1 MTLER
6 VVVSTQW
13 PSAGVTISGPSVSYG
28 ATPVAVDQHGATVY
42 IVTEVRSGTRVYQD
56 PGLTRTSIVAPTTV
70 ACEQIDSLFSFSRV
84 IYYLCSIDSFIA
96 DASGYRE
103 IIRESPAV
111 EPAYIDQC
119 SRLPDGNFGCVA
131 GAVDRTSVGDGIVMD
146 MTHTGPAIPFQTI
159 SNIETLNLPTTTI
172 DEASLTAPR
181 ATATTTASGATNV
194 PQSAGYRKE
203 VSLALLGIGVLFTTW
218 DVLVGIF

>member
-1 MTLER
+1 
-6 VVVSTQW
+6 
-13 PSAGVTISGPSVSYG
+13 
-28 ATPVAVDQHGATVY
+28 
-42 IVTEVRSGTRVYQD
+42 
-56 PGLTRTSIVAPTTV
+56 
-70 ACEQIDSLFSFSRV
+70 
-84 IYYLCSIDSFIA
+84 
-96 DASGYRE
+96 
-103 IIRESPAV
+103 
-111 EPAYIDQC
+111 
-119 SRLPDGNFGCVA
+119 
-131 GAVDRTSVGDGIVMD
+131 MD

-203 VSLALLGIGVLFTTW
+203 VSLALLGIGALFTTW